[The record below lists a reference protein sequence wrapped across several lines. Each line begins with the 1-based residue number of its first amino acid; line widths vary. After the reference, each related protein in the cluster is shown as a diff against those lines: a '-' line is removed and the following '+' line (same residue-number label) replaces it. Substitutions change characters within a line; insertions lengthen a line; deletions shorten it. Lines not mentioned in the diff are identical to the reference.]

1 MSEEVQETNDG
12 TWSGLRKTII
22 GTLGTVVAGGGTWLG
37 VTLFGGGHDEPA
49 EETKT
54 EQPAA
59 QPVIN
64 LNVQQNQ
71 ENKQKVE
78 NGGGNDEPTEETKTE
93 QPAAQPVINLN
104 VQQNQENKQ
113 KTENNN
119 GGGVVRERII
129 ERPAQ
134 QPASQPEKPKKVE
147 EESW

>member
-1 MSEEVQETNDG
+1 MSEETQNEG
-12 TWSGLRKTII
+12 TWSGLKKTII
-22 GTLGTVVAGGGTWLG
+22 GAISTAILAGGTYLTT
-37 VTLFGGGHDEPA
+37 TLFGGHEDK

-54 EQPAA
+54 EQPAS
-59 QPVIN
+59 
-64 LNVQQNQ
+64 
-71 ENKQKVE
+71 
-78 NGGGNDEPTEETKTE
+78 
-93 QPAAQPVINLN
+93 QPVINLN

-134 QPASQPEKPKKVE
+134 QPQAQPEKPKKVE

>member
-1 MSEEVQETNDG
+1 MSEEQENDG

-37 VTLFGGGHDEPA
+37 VTLFGGGNNEPA

-59 QPVIN
+59 PVI
-64 LNVQQNQ
+64 V
-71 ENKQKVE
+71 
-78 NGGGNDEPTEETKTE
+78 
-93 QPAAQPVINLN
+93 N

-134 QPASQPEKPKKVE
+134 LPQTQPEKPKKVE

>member
-1 MSEEVQETNDG
+1 MSEETQETNDG
-12 TWSGLRKTII
+12 TWSGLKKTII
-22 GTLGTVVAGGGTWLG
+22 GTLTTVIAGGGVW
-37 VTLFGGGHDEPA
+37 VSTLIFGGGDEPA

-54 EQPAA
+54 EQPAS
-59 QPVIN
+59 
-64 LNVQQNQ
+64 
-71 ENKQKVE
+71 
-78 NGGGNDEPTEETKTE
+78 
-93 QPAAQPVINLN
+93 QPVINLN

-134 QPASQPEKPKKVE
+134 QPQAQPEKPKKVE